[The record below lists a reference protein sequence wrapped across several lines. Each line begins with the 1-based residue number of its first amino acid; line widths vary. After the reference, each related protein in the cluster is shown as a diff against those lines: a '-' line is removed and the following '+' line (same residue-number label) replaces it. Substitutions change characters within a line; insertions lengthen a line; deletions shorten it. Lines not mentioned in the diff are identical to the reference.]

1 MIKIGTRDSK
11 LAIYQAEKVQQKLK
25 EVGVD
30 AELVFVKTIGDKD
43 QFTPLNAFKNPGIFA
58 NEINEKVQLGEIDLG
73 VHSCKDMPSS
83 LSADLEIGA
92 VLERGNTVD
101 TFVFKP
107 SFTQKLASGE
117 TLKIA
122 TSSERRRLQWL
133 AKYPNSEII
142 ELRGNIPTRLQ
153 KLHDND
159 WDGAIYAQ
167 AALDRLE
174 ITPEFSL
181 QLDEFVPAA
190 CQGTIAIV
198 SRINNGNLQLAL
210 NLINHQ
216 PTFILTQ
223 IERQV
228 LRSLKIGCSTPFGCV
243 ATFENDGLVSLKA
256 QLFNKNGT
264 VVINSGVKG
273 LAMQKDELIIDL
285 LKDLNAKGAQSI
297 LAEMKC

>member
-25 EVGVD
+25 EVGVE

-83 LSADLEIGA
+83 LASDLEIGA
-92 VLERGNTVD
+92 VLQRGNTVD
-101 TFVFKP
+101 TLVYKP

-153 KLHDND
+153 KLYDND

-174 ITPEFSL
+174 IIPEYSL
-181 QLDEFVPAA
+181 PLQEFVPAA

-198 SRINNGNLQLAL
+198 SRVNDKNLENAL
-210 NLINHQ
+210 NQINHQ

-228 LRSLKIGCSTPFGCV
+228 LRALKIGCSTPFGCV
-243 ATFENDGLVSLKA
+243 ANFDSNNLIVLKA
-256 QLFNKNGT
+256 QLFNNNGSI
-264 VVINSGVKG
+264 VINSAVSG
-273 LAMQKDELIIDL
+273 LAIRKDELIAEL
-285 LKDLNAKGAQSI
+285 LIDLNAKGADKI